1 MRAAAVLLALA
12 RAAHAAA
19 PVSPATPCET
29 VLPAQLEVSLEA
41 EPLDPAVGDVV
52 DLDARITNTTGGLAG
67 IPLFRLAGAEP
78 QFAIEAQENS
88 YPYVEGARYRLR
100 AVRPGLATLRLSV
113 NFETSSGC
121 VDVPLFVFHS
131 TSSPLYSITVR
142 GELPTIAGS
151 PTPTATPTPALRRG
165 SETPRRRRP
174 SMASGTDDS
183 GRCGRAL
190 RSVTAATEVA
200 LAGLRPRV
208 AISAL
213 VAAVNGARVSC
224 ATPKRSRSLSSPP

>member
-19 PVSPATPCET
+19 VSPATPCET
-29 VLPAQLEVSLEA
+29 VLPAQLEVSLAA

-52 DLDARITNTTGGLAG
+52 ELDARITNTSGGLAG

-100 AVRPGLATLRLSV
+100 AVQPGLATLRLSV

-131 TSSPLYSITVR
+131 TNSPLYSITVR
-142 GELPTIAGS
+142 GEVPTIAGS

-174 SMASGTDDS
+174 SIASGTDDS
-183 GRCGRAL
+183 GRCGRAV
-190 RSVTAATEVA
+190 RSVTAATEIA
-200 LAGLRPRV
+200 LASLRPRI

-213 VAAVNGARVSC
+213 VAAVNVARVSC
-224 ATPKRSRSLSSPP
+224 ATQKASRSVSSPP